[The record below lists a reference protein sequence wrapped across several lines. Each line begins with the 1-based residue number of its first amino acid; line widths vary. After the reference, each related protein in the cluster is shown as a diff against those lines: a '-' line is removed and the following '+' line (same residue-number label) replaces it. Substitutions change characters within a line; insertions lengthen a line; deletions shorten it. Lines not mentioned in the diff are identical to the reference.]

1 MTTFTMKDIYQKLKL
16 IKLEKKTIN
25 ESMPNWWLEN
35 CTEIMKTEA
44 GFQETLWRIANNF
57 SIDFGS
63 LIESLE
69 KDKEPKFIFGNH
81 LFKHSQNLSE
91 TELQPAVSVAMFIAK
106 NTIKIYE
113 KPLADLSNLTALS
126 IREQLLQNAKWVD
139 FEALLNYTW
148 SLGIPVIFANNLPK
162 NKMDGLALK
171 IQDRPVIVL
180 TKKEKY
186 GFLAFH
192 LAHEL
197 GHIILGHLN
206 QNTMIVDE
214 KISANDIETENFE
227 QEADEFALELLT
239 GYKDSKFS
247 TDKSYSQMNRLCQSI
262 IKLANEHN
270 IDPLHITLNYG
281 HSNNNFPLARKLLSL
296 LIKQLDIK
304 KTDIDNAYQYYIENI
319 DLDDFADE
327 EVILNIIGKAKK

>member
-1 MTTFTMKDIYQKLKL
+1 
-16 IKLEKKTIN
+16 
-25 ESMPNWWLEN
+25 
-35 CTEIMKTEA
+35 
-44 GFQETLWRIANNF
+44 
-57 SIDFGS
+57 
-63 LIESLE
+63 
-69 KDKEPKFIFGNH
+69 
-81 LFKHSQNLSE
+81 
-91 TELQPAVSVAMFIAK
+91 
-106 NTIKIYE
+106 
-113 KPLADLSNLTALS
+113 
-126 IREQLLQNAKWVD
+126 
-139 FEALLNYTW
+139 
-148 SLGIPVIFANNLPK
+148 
-162 NKMDGLALK
+162 MDGLALK

-239 GYKDSKFS
+239 GDKDSKFS

-304 KTDIDNAYQYYIENI
+304 KTDIDNAYEYYIQNVN
-319 DLDDFADE
+319 LDNFNDE
-327 EVILNIIGKAKK
+327 EVILNIIGQTKK